1 LGKLLNPAV
10 EPPASPEDL
19 GLHLRLA
26 REACRLSIPS
36 AAASLHLP
44 PRVITALEA
53 SDFAQFEPVYVRG
66 YLRNYARL
74 LNLEADPLIESY
86 NRTQVASHPVAPPDV
101 EPPRSEFSVRSL
113 LLPLALVALP
123 LLLWGAGQALHLF
136 DAAKPPPVQGEIAIP
151 SQSVEA
157 PPPSVPAQLPEP
169 KLVQPSARDIEP
181 PVAAAPKPKPAEAV
195 PALSQAAG
203 HDAAQS
209 SPVAPAANPGSAAP
223 PVLGAGPDSVAIR
236 LSASGWV
243 SISDQSG
250 HRLVYENL
258 PAGAERRLAGQAP
271 FAVVLGNSPATQ
283 IEFNGQPFTQPKSK
297 AGTVARFKLGQPG
310 REGDG
315 NAPGKHSP

>member
-1 LGKLLNPAV
+1 V
-10 EPPASPEDL
+10 ESTASPDDL

-44 PRVITALEA
+44 PRVIAALEA

-86 NRTQVASHPVAPPDV
+86 NRTQVLNHPVAPPPV
-101 EPPRSEFSVRSL
+101 EQPRSECSVRRL
-113 LLPLALVALP
+113 YLPFALVALP

-136 DAAKPPPVQGEIAIP
+136 DAGQPPPVHGGIAIP
-151 SQSVEA
+151 AQTVEA
-157 PPPSVPAQLPEP
+157 PPPSVPKAQLPEP
-169 KLVQPSARDIEP
+169 KPAQPSASEIDP

-195 PALSQAAG
+195 LALPQPAG
-203 HDAAQS
+203 HDAAQA
-209 SPVAPAANPGSAAP
+209 SPAAPAANPGSAAP

-236 LSASGWV
+236 LSAGGWV

-250 HRLVYENL
+250 RRLVYENL

-283 IEFNGQPFTQPKSK
+283 IEFNGQPFALPKGK
-297 AGTVARFKLGQPG
+297 AGTVSRFKLGQSG

-315 NAPGKHSP
+315 AAPGKRSP